1 MAVIPGGPRGRT
13 RVRIDYSAF
22 RSLRNEISNEMV
34 RAAASRTRDR
44 AKARVKRL
52 VGTDSGNLIRSVR
65 YRVRSVT
72 EARVMIGGPTTTTQD
87 GFDYSLAQEFGVPVI
102 RAKTDRGMH
111 LKSGQSRGRSKVPSR
126 YTPFAHQTGGGGSV
140 RLRVAGVGVVTVTR
154 AAEAVP
160 RGDFLGT
167 AYRRLR
173 AGDFTAG
180 ATRRS

>member
-34 RAAASRTRDR
+34 RTAASRTRDR

-52 VGTDSGNLIRSVR
+52 VGIDSGNLIRSVR

-72 EARVMIGGPTTTTQD
+72 EARVMIGGPTTTQD

-111 LKSGQSRGRSKVPSR
+111 LKSGRSRGRSKVPSR

-140 RLRVAGVGVVTVTR
+140 RLRVAGLGVVTVTR